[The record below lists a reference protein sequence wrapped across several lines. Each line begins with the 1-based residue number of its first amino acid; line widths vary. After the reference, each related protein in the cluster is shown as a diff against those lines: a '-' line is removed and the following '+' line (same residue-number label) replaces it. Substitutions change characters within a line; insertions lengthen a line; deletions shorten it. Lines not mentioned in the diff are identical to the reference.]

1 MKKNLISFICVFF
14 LFESVNAQDC
24 CKIVEIEFNGS
35 INKGGSSKSKLSIPK
50 KIKLGEFYQVKIKNI
65 NQNLFLININ
75 NTDTILSTK
84 SKTPTF
90 EDLNLSLP
98 KLEDKSTQSLDI
110 ASIKNTTS
118 GTIDALSEIL
128 LKNYVAIIEFNK
140 SVSKI
145 VDNIDQLKAKINK
158 VRLQALLIT
167 GGQDSSGS
175 NFESYVSD
183 LQSASNNLK
192 DVNNKVSECFKKYL
206 QDTKDYQNSIS
217 DNDYYKKADEA
228 VKVNF
233 EELQKNIVSLKESI
247 SADKAFEYLFTMVTI
262 NNNSKGDYYSLPLQ
276 YSGEQTRLLVS
287 ITPRDTKY
295 NLQSYSTQIIFPL
308 VLPKYNVT
316 GVSYYFSWLTDEEY
330 SIEKPTDT
338 TYRYSFQSGTKGE
351 GGLAA
356 SYRAGIK
363 MFPKSECFGAH
374 ISLGAGLSLS
384 KKIRPRILL
393 GAGFSFGKKH
403 MLAVDGGFIFGYVDK
418 KNSTLDFTKTY
429 SEKQRPEPIIVS
441 QIEKSFYLSIGY
453 LFSF

>member
-1 MKKNLISFICVFF
+1 MKKNLISFICIFF
-14 LFESVNAQDC
+14 LFETINAQDT
-24 CKIVEIEFNGS
+24 CKIIEIEFNGRS
-35 INKGGSSKSKLSIPK
+35 NKGGFCESKLSIPK
-50 KIKLGEFYQVKIKNI
+50 KIKIGDFYQIKIKSI

-98 KLEDKSTQSLDI
+98 KLEDKSIQSFDI
-110 ASIKNTTS
+110 ASLKNTSS
-118 GTIDALSEIL
+118 GKIDALSEIL
-128 LKNYVAIIEFNK
+128 SNNDVAIIDFNT

-145 VDNIDQLKAKINK
+145 VDDIDQLKIKINN

-175 NFESYVSD
+175 KFESYVLD
-183 LQSASNNLK
+183 LQRASNQLK
-192 DVNNKVSECFKKYL
+192 DVNNNVADSFKKYL
-206 QDTKDYQNSIS
+206 QDTKGYQSSIS
-217 DNDYYKKADEA
+217 ENDDYKKADEA
-228 VKVNF
+228 VKANF
-233 EELQKNIVSLKESI
+233 VELQKNIGSLKESI
-247 SADKAFEYLFTMVTI
+247 SADKAFDYLFTLVTI

-276 YSGEQTRLLVS
+276 FSGEQTRLMVS

-308 VLPKYNVT
+308 VPQRYNVT
-316 GVSYYFSWLTDEEY
+316 GISYYCSGLTDEEY

-338 TYRYSFQSGTKGE
+338 SYRYSFRSGTEGE

-363 MFPKSECFGAH
+363 LTKCPWLGFHAS
-374 ISLGAGLSLS
+374 IGAGMSIS

-393 GAGFSFGKKH
+393 GGGLSFGKKH
-403 MLAVDGGFIFGYVDK
+403 MLAVDCGFIFGYVDR

-441 QIEKSFYLSIGY
+441 QLERSCYLSVGY

>member
-1 MKKNLISFICVFF
+1 MKKNLVSFVCVFF

-24 CKIVEIEFNGS
+24 CKIVEIEFNDRS
-35 INKGGSSKSKLSIPK
+35 NKGGSSESKLSIPK

-98 KLEDKSTQSLDI
+98 KLDDKSPQAFGIS
-110 ASIKNTTS
+110 SFKNTIS
-118 GTIDALSEIL
+118 GTNDALSEIL
-128 LKNYVAIIEFNK
+128 STNYVAIIDFNK
-140 SVSKI
+140 SVSNI
-145 VDNIDQLKAKINK
+145 VDDIDKLKVKINN

-167 GGQDSSGS
+167 GGQGSSGP
-175 NFESYVSD
+175 NFESYVLD

-192 DVNNKVSECFKKYL
+192 DVNNNVADSFKKYL
-206 QDTKDYQNSIS
+206 QDTKSYQSSIS
-217 DNDYYKKADEA
+217 ENDDYKKADEA
-228 VKVNF
+228 VKANF
-233 EELQKNIVSLKESI
+233 VELQKNIGSLKESI
-247 SADKAFEYLFTMVTI
+247 SADKAFEYLFTLVTI

-308 VLPKYNVT
+308 VPPKYNVT

-338 TYRYSFQSGTKGE
+338 TYRYSFHSGTEGE

-363 MFPKSECFGAH
+363 MFPKSEWFGAH

-393 GAGFSFGKKH
+393 GGGLSFGKKH

-441 QIEKSFYLSIGY
+441 QIEQSCYLSIGY

>member
-1 MKKNLISFICVFF
+1 MKKNLVSFICIFF
-14 LFESVNAQDC
+14 LFETINAQDT
-24 CKIVEIEFNGS
+24 CKIIEIEFNGRS
-35 INKGGSSKSKLSIPK
+35 NKGGFCESKLSIPK
-50 KIKLGEFYQVKIKNI
+50 KIKIGDFYQVKIKSI

-75 NTDTILSTK
+75 NADTILSTK

-98 KLEDKSTQSLDI
+98 KLEDKSTQSFDK
-110 ASIKNTTS
+110 ASFKNTTS

-128 LKNYVAIIEFNK
+128 LNNYVAIIEFNK
-140 SVSKI
+140 LVSKI
-145 VDNIDQLKAKINK
+145 VDDIDQLKAKINA

-175 NFESYVSD
+175 KFESYVSV
-183 LQSASNNLK
+183 LQSASTQLK
-192 DVNNKVSECFKKYL
+192 DVNNNVAECFNTYL
-206 QDTKDYQNSIS
+206 QDTKGYQSSIS
-217 DNDYYKKADEA
+217 ENDDYKKADEA
-228 VKVNF
+228 VKANF
-233 EELQKNIVSLKESI
+233 VELQKNIGSLKESI
-247 SADKAFEYLFTMVTI
+247 SADKAFDYLFTLVTI
-262 NNNSKGDYYSLPLQ
+262 SNNSKGDYYSLPLQ
-276 YSGEQTRLLVS
+276 FSGEQTRLMVS
-287 ITPRDTKY
+287 ITPRDTKF

-308 VLPKYNVT
+308 VPQRYNVT
-316 GVSYYFSWLTDEEY
+316 GISYYYSGLTDEEY

-338 TYRYSFQSGTKGE
+338 SYRYSFRSGTEGE

-363 MFPKSECFGAH
+363 LTKCPFLGFHAS
-374 ISLGAGLSLS
+374 IGAGMSIS

-393 GAGFSFGKKH
+393 GGGFSFGNKH
-403 MLAVDGGFIFGYVDK
+403 MLAVDYGFIFGYVDR

-441 QIEKSFYLSIGY
+441 QLERSCYLSVGY

>member
-1 MKKNLISFICVFF
+1 MKKNLVSFICVFF

-24 CKIVEIEFNGS
+24 CKIVEIDFNGRS
-35 INKGGSSKSKLSIPK
+35 NKSGSSESKLSIPK

-75 NTDTILSTK
+75 NTDTILSSK

-98 KLEDKSTQSLDI
+98 KLDDIQLEKKSKENAAPTQ
-110 ASIKNTTS
+110 
-118 GTIDALSEIL
+118 IDDLSEIL
-128 LKNYVAIIEFNK
+128 SNNDEEIINFNK
-140 SVSKI
+140 SVSNI
-145 VDNIDQLKAKINK
+145 VDYIDELKVKINK
-158 VRLQALLIT
+158 VRLKALLIN
-167 GGQDSSGS
+167 GGQSSSGS
-175 NFESYVSD
+175 EFESYVSY
-183 LQSASNNLK
+183 LQRASNQLK
-192 DVNNKVSECFKKYL
+192 VVNNEVAECFKKYL
-206 QDTKDYQNSIS
+206 QDTKRYQSSIS
-217 DNDYYKKADEA
+217 ENDYYKKADEA
-228 VKVNF
+228 VKANF
-233 EELQKNIVSLKESI
+233 VELQKNIGSLKESI
-247 SADKAFEYLFTMVTI
+247 SADKAFEYLFTLVTI

-308 VLPKYNVT
+308 VPPKYNVT

-338 TYRYSFQSGTKGE
+338 TYRYSFHSGAGGE

-363 MFPKSECFGAH
+363 MFPKSEWFGAH

-393 GAGFSFGKKH
+393 GGGLSFGKKH
-403 MLAVDGGFIFGYVDK
+403 MLAVDGGVIFGYVDR

>member
-24 CKIVEIEFNGS
+24 CKIVEIEFNGRS
-35 INKGGSSKSKLSIPK
+35 NKGGSSESKLSIPK

-98 KLEDKSTQSLDI
+98 KFDDKKLE
-110 ASIKNTTS
+110 KNNSEKAAPTH
-118 GTIDALSEIL
+118 IDGLSEIL
-128 LKNYVAIIEFNK
+128 SKNEEAIIDFNK
-140 SVSKI
+140 SVSNI
-145 VDNIDQLKAKINK
+145 VDDIDKLKVKINN

-167 GGQDSSGS
+167 GGQGSSGS
-175 NFESYVSD
+175 NLESYVFD
-183 LQSASNNLK
+183 LQRASNNLK
-192 DVNNKVSECFKKYL
+192 DVNNKVAECFKKYL
-206 QDTKDYQNSIS
+206 QDTKGYQSSIS
-217 DNDYYKKADEA
+217 ENDYYKKADEA
-228 VKVNF
+228 LKANF
-233 EELQKNIVSLKESI
+233 VELQKNIGSLKESI
-247 SADKAFEYLFTMVTI
+247 SADKAFDYLFTLVTI
-262 NNNSKGDYYSLPLQ
+262 SNNSKGDYYSLPLQ
-276 YSGEQTRLLVS
+276 FSGEQTRLVVS

-295 NLQSYSTQIIFPL
+295 NLQSYSTQIILPL
-308 VLPKYNVT
+308 VPLRYNVT
-316 GVSYYFSWLTDEEY
+316 GISYYYSRLTDEEY

-338 TYRYSFQSGTKGE
+338 TYRYSFQSGTEGE

-363 MFPKSECFGAH
+363 LTKCPWLGFHAS
-374 ISLGAGLSLS
+374 IGAGMSIS

-393 GAGFSFGKKH
+393 GGGLSFGKKH

-441 QIEKSFYLSIGY
+441 QIEQSCYLSIGY